1 MAGRKFTVKSGA
13 VTLLASTT
21 RTILAVTAPS
31 THGLILTSMEVS
43 FEVAAATDRG
53 YTVEY
58 VTWTTDGT
66 GTAVTAID
74 NADRQDDG
82 SPTFTAKKNYTV
94 EPTIGEIVIRS
105 GYVGGDKGNDSFPGG
120 LRLKASETFGVRI
133 IAPATPASNNVR
145 VTFGGDE

>member
-13 VTLLASTT
+13 VAIGASITK
-21 RTILAVTAPS
+21 TILAVTAPS
-31 THGLILTSMEVS
+31 THGIILTSMEVS
-43 FEVAAATDRG
+43 FELAAATDRG

-66 GTAVTAID
+66 GTAVTAD

-82 SPTFTAKKNYTV
+82 SPTLTAKKNYTV

-105 GYVGGDKGNDSFPGG
+105 GYVVGDKGNDSFPGG

-133 IAPATPASNNVR
+133 IAPATPAGNNVR